1 MRREYGRHRSR
12 SARSY
17 SGPLRDS
24 PRSDWWSW
32 ASGTQR
38 GGGRV
43 PPQGRVTFA
52 ASGTNV
58 LLRVPAGHI
67 AREHLTHL
75 PGAEGVGDAEIDFW
89 CPHDGGYVRV
99 AGGRRPQVCKSLQAT
114 GPALEVSGVEDMEH
128 VLRREFSRL
137 SRGLQPERDAW
148 DQGR

>member
-1 MRREYGRHRSR
+1 MDGIDREVRDRIV
-12 SARSY
+12 ARS
-17 SGPLRDS
+17 GIPKERLVVMGFGDAAR
-24 PRSDWWSW
+24 
-32 ASGTQR
+32 R
-38 GGGRV
+38 GSR